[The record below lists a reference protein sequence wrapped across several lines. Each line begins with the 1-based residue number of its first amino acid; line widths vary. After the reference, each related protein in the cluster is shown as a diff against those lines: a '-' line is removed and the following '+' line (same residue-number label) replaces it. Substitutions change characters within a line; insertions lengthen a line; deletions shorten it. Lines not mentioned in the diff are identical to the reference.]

1 MNPRARSRGPRRTIV
16 VVGSAVA
23 VVGVVAVVA
32 LVLAPLLV
40 LVGRAM
46 GLPGPPTVA
55 ALAAITDNQNLQ
67 ALRQT
72 MLIAFGSAVVAGSVG
87 VPVAV
92 LVERTNLWGKGL
104 LGALFAMPLAIPP
117 YLLAFAWRAAWDD
130 RIGLW
135 AWPSR
140 VFGDVDSAAGIAL
153 VLGTAFLPV
162 VLLRVRATLKGIDG
176 ALEEAART
184 AGAGPIRAL
193 VDVTLPLVVPS
204 ALSSVVLVWV
214 AGAAAYGVPV
224 LLGLAADP
232 PVVVVTA
239 RIAVALQGG
248 NAAALTDALGLS
260 VALAGLAGVAF
271 ALPALLTR
279 GAATVTGKAHRPTE
293 LELGRAR
300 GPLSVLSWVGVLAM
314 VVLPLGALVLQ
325 GLMLRAGSGLSVA
338 NVGVRHVI
346 EVLSR
351 SQVREA
357 AAASAVL
364 AVGAAIVIVV
374 IAVVVVVARRRATG
388 LTARGLRLVSG
399 LMEVAYALPGTI
411 VAVALVLT
419 FATELRLI
427 VLERV
432 TLVVALGGTTALL
445 LIAYAVKHAALGF
458 RAVDEALDQLHPSL
472 EEAARVAGA
481 GPVRAFVDVTL
492 PLLQAHLTATA
503 VAVALPCF
511 TELTMSVLLQAP
523 GTSTL
528 GVVLFALYDYGDP
541 QEAMALAA
549 VLVTVA
555 LLAQAA
561 MLGLRRHGA
570 QASRAK

>member
-1 MNPRARSRGPRRTIV
+1 MTPPLRPRRRRGGLAAGAAA
-16 VVGSAVA
+16 VGVA
-23 VVGVVAVVA
+23 VVVVV
-32 LVLAPLLV
+32 VLAPLLV
-40 LVGRAM
+40 LGARAI
-46 GLPGPPTVA
+46 GLPGPPTLA
-55 ALAAITDNQNLQ
+55 ALAAVFESQNLR
-67 ALRQT
+67 ALQQT
-72 MLIAFGSAVVAGSVG
+72 LVVACGSAAVAGVVG
-87 VPVAV
+87 IPVAV
-92 LVERTNLWGKGL
+92 LVERTDLWGKGL
-104 LGALFAMPLAIPP
+104 IGALFALPLAIPP
-117 YLLAFAWRAAWDD
+117 YLMAFAWRAAWDD

-135 AWPSR
+135 QWPSR

-162 VLLRVRATLKGIDG
+162 VLLRVRATLKSIDG

-239 RIAVALQGG
+239 RIAIALQGG
-248 NAAALTDALGLS
+248 SAAALTDALGLS
-260 VALAGLAGVAF
+260 VALAGLAGIAF
-271 ALPALLTR
+271 SLPALLTR
-279 GAATVTGKAHRPTE
+279 GAATVSGKAHRPTE
-293 LELGRAR
+293 LALGRAR
-300 GPLSVLSWVGVLAM
+300 LPLSVVSWVAAFSM
-314 VVLPLGALVLQ
+314 VVMPLAALLLQ
-325 GLMLRAGSGLSVA
+325 GLTLRAGSGLSLS
-338 NVGVRHVI
+338 NLGLRHVV
-346 EVLSR
+346 EVLGR
-351 SQVREA
+351 EQVREA

-364 AVGAAIVIVV
+364 AAAAAVVIVI
-374 IAVVVVVARRRATG
+374 IAVVVVTARRRASG
-388 LTARGLRLVSG
+388 LTARGLRAITA

-419 FATELRLI
+419 FTTELRL
-427 VLERV
+427 VLLERV
-432 TLVVALGGTTALL
+432 TFVLALGGTSALL
-445 LIAYAVKHAALGF
+445 LLAYTIKHAALGF

-472 EEAARVAGA
+472 EEAARIAGA
-481 GPVRAFVDVTL
+481 GPIRAFVDVTL
-492 PLLQAHLTATA
+492 PLLQAHLVAAA

-528 GVVLFALYDYGDP
+528 GVVLFALYDYGHP

-555 LLAQAA
+555 LAAQGVILA
-561 MLGLRRHGA
+561 LHRRGTRGSH
-570 QASRAK
+570 AK

>member
-1 MNPRARSRGPRRTIV
+1 MTPAARPGRVLRAVAVGGAVAGVVV
-16 VVGSAVA
+16 VVGM
-23 VVGVVAVVA
+23 VV
-32 LVLAPLLV
+32 APLLV
-40 LVGRAM
+40 LAGRAL
-46 GLPGPPTVA
+46 GLPGPPTLG
-55 ALAAITDNQNLQ
+55 ALAAIFQSQNLQ
-67 ALRQT
+67 ALQHT
-72 MLIAFGSAVVAGSVG
+72 MVVACGSAVVAGVVG

-92 LVERTNLWGKGL
+92 LVERTNLWGKGVV
-104 LGALFAMPLAIPP
+104 GAVFALPLAIPP
-117 YLLAFAWRAAWDD
+117 YLMAFAWRAAWDD

-135 AWPSR
+135 PGPGR
-140 VFGDVDSAAGIAL
+140 VLGDVDSATGIAL

-162 VLLRVRATLKGIDG
+162 VLLRVRATLKSIDG

-239 RIAVALQGG
+239 RIAIALQGG
-248 NAAALTDALGLS
+248 SPAALTDALGLS
-260 VALAGLAGVAF
+260 VALAGLAGIAF
-271 ALPALLTR
+271 SLPALLTR
-279 GAATVTGKAHRPTE
+279 GAATVSGKAHRPTE
-293 LELGRAR
+293 LALGGARA
-300 GPLSVLSWVGVLAM
+300 PVSVACWVAALAM
-314 VVLPLGALVLQ
+314 VVMPLAALLLQ
-325 GLMLRAGSGLSVA
+325 GLTLRAGSGLGFA
-338 NVGVRHVI
+338 NLGVRHVI
-346 EVLSR
+346 EVLGR
-351 SQVREA
+351 EQVREA

-364 AVGAAIVIVV
+364 AAAAAVVIVV
-374 IAVVVVVARRRATG
+374 IAVVVVVARRRASG
-388 LTARGLRLVSG
+388 LTARSLRAITA

-419 FATELRLI
+419 FVTELRL
-427 VLERV
+427 VLLERV
-432 TLVVALGGTTALL
+432 TFVLALGGTTALL
-445 LIAYAVKHAALGF
+445 LVAYTIKHAALGF

-472 EEAARVAGA
+472 EEAARIAGA
-481 GPVRAFVDVTL
+481 GPIRAFVDVTL
-492 PLLQAHLTATA
+492 PLLQAHLVAAA

-528 GVVLFALYDYGDP
+528 GVVLFSLYEYGDP

-549 VLVTVA
+549 VLVTLA
-555 LLAQAA
+555 LAAQGIILALHRRGNAA
-561 MLGLRRHGA
+561 HPE
-570 QASRAK
+570 